1 MKTVK
6 AIINIETKTVALEF
20 INNDGYHYFRV

>member
-1 MKTVK
+1 MKIVK

-20 INNDGYHYFRV
+20 INNDDYHYFRA